1 MKPFAFAQSC
11 WLGTGSAILSD
22 ARTEEKSSN
31 HRRLVSS
38 PSSVGWR
45 KVATHIRMVRYSVG
59 SRARR
64 APVIK
69 QTPCHLIPRSR
80 VPPLLVGWMTGRG
93 SDSRGGPS
101 ATTQHSTFL
110 GGCFFVVVLV
120 LLWGLSHNVIKTCAK
135 SARVTI
141 FGHLRNL
148 IL

>member
-80 VPPLLVGWMTGRG
+80 VPPLVRWMTGRG

-101 ATTQHSTFL
+101 ATTQHSAFL